1 MGSGGKVS
9 GSERAL
15 NGAAGA
21 FNKRATAVAKLVEQ
35 VTSNQHVSTG
45 DGSLDGLI
53 GGLVSEIVAS
63 MGEFGENGV
72 QAGATLLGHQAKN
85 FHKVGQA
92 GQPAR

>member
-9 GSERAL
+9 GSEGAL

-21 FNKRATAVAKLVEQ
+21 FGKKATAVAKLVEQ
-35 VTSNQHVSTG
+35 VRSNRHVSTG

-53 GGLVSEIVAS
+53 GGLVSAIVAS

-72 QAGATLLGHQAKN
+72 QAGATLLEHQAKN
-85 FHKVGQA
+85 FHKA
-92 GQPAR
+92 GRAAQPAR